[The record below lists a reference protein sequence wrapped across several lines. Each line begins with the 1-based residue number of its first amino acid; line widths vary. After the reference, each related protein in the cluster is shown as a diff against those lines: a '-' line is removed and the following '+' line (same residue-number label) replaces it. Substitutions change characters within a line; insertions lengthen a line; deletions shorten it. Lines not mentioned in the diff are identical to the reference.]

1 VIWFACKQCGKRL
14 RQPDSAGG
22 SFVFCD
28 CGGGNRVPW
37 ESTIAAPVE
46 APIEAS
52 TDETSEADERD
63 VPRRTREPVAIDP
76 AYCLNHADV
85 PSEKDCDD
93 CHERFCA
100 ACVVVVRGKTLCGP
114 CKNYRL
120 ARIQRPPRTSGMAIV
135 SLVLA
140 IIGGP
145 LSFCLST
152 VGRMG
157 DLGTSPTAL
166 AWGVGALLLPAIA
179 LLLAFLALGQIERN
193 PRVSG
198 RALALTGATTAA
210 IGVVWSLTMLLVL
223 AGKPLVN

>member
-1 VIWFACKQCGKRL
+1 MIWFACKQCGKRL

-37 ESTIAAPVE
+37 ESTIDAPAE
-46 APIEAS
+46 ARAGETAEDRERS
-52 TDETSEADERD
+52 T
-63 VPRRTREPVAIDP
+63 PRREREPIPIDP
-76 AYCLNHADV
+76 AYCFNHEDV
-85 PSEKDCDD
+85 PSEQACQDCR
-93 CHERFCA
+93 ERFCS
-100 ACVVVVRGKTLCGP
+100 ACLVVVRGKTLCGP

-120 ARIQRPPRTSGMAIV
+120 ARIQGPPRTSGMAIV

-152 VGRMG
+152 AGRMN
-157 DLGTSPTAL
+157 DLGTSPTTL
-166 AWGVGALLLPAIA
+166 AWSVGGSLLPLIA
-179 LLLAFLALGQIERN
+179 LLLAFAALGQIERN
-193 PRVSG
+193 PRLSG

-210 IGVVWSLTMLLVL
+210 IGVVWSLTMLLIL
-223 AGKPLVN
+223 AGKPLVD

>member
-28 CGGGNRVPW
+28 CGVGNRVPW
-37 ESTIAAPVE
+37 ESTVSVEIPVDAPAGETAGEQEWRSSRRERKPVE
-46 APIEAS
+46 
-52 TDETSEADERD
+52 
-63 VPRRTREPVAIDP
+63 IDP
-76 AYCLNHADV
+76 AYCFNHTDV
-85 PSEKDCDD
+85 PSEQACQDCR
-93 CHERFCA
+93 ERFCSP
-100 ACVVVVRGKTLCGP
+100 CLIVVRGKTLCGP

-120 ARIQRPPRTSGMAIV
+120 ARIQGPPRTSGMAIV

-140 IIGGP
+140 IIGSP
-145 LSFCLST
+145 LSFCLTT
-152 VGRMG
+152 VGRMN
-157 DLGTSPTAL
+157 DLGTSGTAL
-166 AWGVGALLLPAIA
+166 AWSVAGMLLPTIA

-223 AGKPLVN
+223 AGKPLVD